1 MRIKLISAEIAQKL
15 SRDNYK
21 TRVEKEK
28 QNELKSIMEW
38 IQEGV
43 EVGDDHLFIDND
55 ALKYEEN
62 KKIIEELG
70 YKIENVFDYGKR
82 IIWDEKK
89 NN

>member
-1 MRIKLISAEIAQKL
+1 MRLKLIPAKTAQEL
-15 SRDNYK
+15 SRVNHK
-21 TRVEKEK
+21 NRVEKEK
-28 QNELKSIMEW
+28 QIELKKIMEW
-38 IQEGV
+38 IQDGI

-62 KKIIEELG
+62 RKVIEELG

-82 IIWDEKK
+82 IIWDERK

>member
-1 MRIKLISAEIAQKL
+1 MRLKLIPAKTAQEL
-15 SRDNYK
+15 SRVNHK
-21 TRVEKEK
+21 NRVEKEK
-28 QNELKSIMEW
+28 QIELKKIMEW
-38 IQEGV
+38 IHDGI

-62 KKIIEELG
+62 RKVIEELG

-82 IIWDEKK
+82 IIWDERK

>member
-1 MRIKLISAEIAQKL
+1 MRLKLIPAKTAQEL
-15 SRDNYK
+15 SRVNHK
-21 TRVEKEK
+21 NRVEKEK
-28 QNELKSIMEW
+28 QIELKKIMEW
-38 IQEGV
+38 IHDGI

-62 KKIIEELG
+62 RKVIEELG